1 MSFLPR
7 LAWAGEF
14 FDGAILKL
22 RMCNLLDRGLKLFR
36 LVGAD
41 AIDFSVFHGE
51 LNRVK
56 AGDIKNPHIWPEP
69 QSDVPAVIPM
79 IFYFPDSRDFA
90 YRKIFAENAPAKTDF
105 QKLFVNEYGE
115 R

>member
-36 LVGAD
+36 LIGAD

-51 LNRVK
+51 FNRVK
-56 AGDIKNPHIWPEP
+56 ARDIKNSHLRPEP
-69 QSDVPAVIPM
+69 QSDTPAVIPM

-90 YRKIFAENAPAKTDF
+90 YRKIFAENTPAKTDF
-105 QKLFVNEYGE
+105 QKLFVNEDGK